1 MFNKLLACLNDQFV
15 KKGVDST
22 VSKYTQKNQGSI
34 FFNTQHHS
42 ETEEMAISI
51 FNNVLNDVVTDRTF
65 QNASMACN
73 IVDKIVN
80 SPFESAQKP
89 TAHSGIRENT
99 TAIRFGVHLINVM
112 HILYFVL
119 LFFSQKFQK
128 RANM

>member
-51 FNNVLNDVVTDRTF
+51 FNNVLNAF
-65 QNASMACN
+65 MACN

-80 SPFESAQKP
+80 SSFESAQKP